1 MKISGIN
8 ITYHKWVFLGCW
20 KWNWCAHRQ
29 TGRVSLQFL
38 GPRQNRKRNTEV
50 LSTKEIGPDALFC
63 GHMGFK
69 KVYQKER
76 FIWYWGS
83 MVRTSIKTG
92 ESFDWVLENWGCSF
106 LTVPSHSF
114 LVTNISESQLFHFK
128 NGNTNT
134 YLTYFSLLSKCSC
147 FLSETLLGS
156 LFLPRWI
163 GYRRPKHTNP
173 GMYLAYTDRS
183 QNPTFGTDSTLKW
196 HCSLWPVPEFFSQTS
211 GHAKW
216 DWPFIVYS
224 PLSANERVSGTT
236 VAGLLSHES
245 PIWCKLLQ
253 S

>member
-163 GYRRPKHTNP
+163 GYRRPKHTNR
-173 GMYLAYTDRS
+173 GMYLVYRYIVVSALNMLCQQIEAKIQPLVQILPWNDTALFGQYQNSLVRHLVTQSETDPS
-183 QNPTFGTDSTLKW
+183 
-196 HCSLWPVPEFFSQTS
+196 
-211 GHAKW
+211 
-216 DWPFIVYS
+216 
-224 PLSANERVSGTT
+224 
-236 VAGLLSHES
+236 
-245 PIWCKLLQ
+245 
-253 S
+253 